1 MSELII
7 KSPASPNTFKTQAPI
22 FDDIKRMMDDPFFR
36 EGVFNKYFKNYSDL
50 KTLIM
55 FLKTYE
61 LINDSTNHQLSSDQI
76 IELVKECIHNKEARK
91 LMVASMDGFM
101 KSETKEFNKVFQI
114 VLDKTNK
121 IENQQKEITNHK

>member
-1 MSELII
+1 
-7 KSPASPNTFKTQAPI
+7 
-22 FDDIKRMMDDPFFR
+22 
-36 EGVFNKYFKNYSDL
+36 
-50 KTLIM
+50 M